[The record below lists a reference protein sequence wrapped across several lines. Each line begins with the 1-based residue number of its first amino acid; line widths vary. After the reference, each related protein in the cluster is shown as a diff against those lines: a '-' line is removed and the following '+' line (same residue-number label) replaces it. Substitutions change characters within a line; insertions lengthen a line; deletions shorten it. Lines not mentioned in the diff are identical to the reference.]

1 MIIGIAGLGLIGGSL
16 AKAYKR
22 DESCRVLGFD
32 SNETIN
38 EFALISDTIDEKLTS
53 ENMGSCD
60 VIFVAVYPGGAID
73 FLKESAPY
81 ISKDTIV
88 IDCLGIKQE
97 ICNFGFNLAKEY
109 GFTFVGGHPMA
120 GTHRSGLKFARE
132 DLFDDAPM
140 VIVPPDFNDIFLLDK
155 IKHLLAPV
163 KFANISITTADEH
176 DKIIAFTS
184 QLAHVVSN
192 AYIKSPSALGHKGI
206 SAGSYKDLTRV
217 AWLNPEMWADLFLG
231 NSKHLTKEIDF
242 LIGSLTEYKN
252 AIETGDRETLVR
264 ILDEGRKR
272 KKEVDG

>member
-32 SNETIN
+32 ADKTIN
-38 EFALISDTIDEKLTS
+38 EFALISDTIDETLTT

-60 VIFVAVYPGGAID
+60 VLFVAVYPGGAKA
-73 FLKESAPY
+73 FLSENAPY
-81 ISKDTIV
+81 ISINTIV
-88 IDCLGIKQE
+88 IDCLGIKKE
-97 ICNFGFNLAKEY
+97 ICDFGFNLAKEY

-120 GTHRSGLKFARE
+120 GTHRAGLKYARE

-163 KFANISITTADEH
+163 KFGNISITTADEH

-192 AYIKSPSALGHKGI
+192 AYIKSPSALSHKGI

-231 NSKHLTKEIDF
+231 NSKHLLNEIDF
-242 LIGSLTEYKN
+242 LIGSLTEYRN
-252 AIETGDRETLVR
+252 AIEEKDRDRLVR
-264 ILDEGRKR
+264 ILDEGRNR

>member
-32 SNETIN
+32 ANETIN
-38 EFALISDTIDEKLTS
+38 EFALISDTIDETLTPD
-53 ENMGSCD
+53 NMGSCD
-60 VIFVAVYPGGAID
+60 VLFVAVYPSGAKA
-73 FLKESAPY
+73 FLKENAPY
-81 ISKDTIV
+81 ISKDTVV
-88 IDCLGIKQE
+88 IDCLGIKKE
-97 ICNFGFNLAKEY
+97 ICDFGFNLAKEY

-120 GTHRSGLKFARE
+120 GTHRAGLKFARE
-132 DLFDDAPM
+132 DLFDHAPM
-140 VIVPPDFNDIFLLDK
+140 VIVPPHFNDIFLLDK
-155 IKHLLAPV
+155 IKHLLSPV
-163 KFANISITTADEH
+163 KFGNISITTADEH

-192 AYIKSPSALGHKGI
+192 AYIKSPSALSHKGI

-231 NSKHLTKEIDF
+231 NSKHLLNEIDF
-242 LIGSLTEYKN
+242 LISSLTEYRN
-252 AIETGDRETLVR
+252 AIQEGDRETLVR
-264 ILDEGRKR
+264 ILDEGRNR